1 MSIED
6 LIRKYAKVRHTS
18 TGKERLK
25 ILLDCRRNKKLRS
38 IRN

>member
-1 MSIED
+1 MTIDD

-25 ILLDCRRNKKLRS
+25 ILLDFRRFRRLKN